1 MTKEK
6 LEILVNSW
14 NGLGLGTNGGD
25 VVPKLQ
31 STHSNTLITS
41 VLQSLFI
48 YTHIESPLVRCNEST
63 TSSETYLDTSE
74 MRIIWEAMLR
84 LNWMR
89 SSPPSPIAK

>member
-14 NGLGLGTNGGD
+14 NGLGLGTDGGD

-31 STHSNTLITS
+31 STQSNTLVTS
-41 VLQSLFI
+41 VLQSLLI

-63 TSSETYLDTSE
+63 TSSETSE
-74 MRIIWEAMLR
+74 MRIT
-84 LNWMR
+84 
-89 SSPPSPIAK
+89 